1 MLLRTLFVGT
11 ALLFGSLSAYAIP
24 EKGYAEA
31 YFETIVPFLNSGEI
45 GLFPTRDGMNLA
57 YIRFVHPNS
66 KGAILVLPGQG
77 EPWLKYGE
85 VLYDLYQKGYSVYSY
100 DHRGQGLSPHLSSK
114 GHEIGHIDRFAA
126 YTEDLEDFIDRI
138 LLPPGGESKYFLLA
152 HSMGG
157 AIAADYLSRGKTPFK
172 AAVLSSPMLT
182 INTKPYPRFVGRTLA
197 ALAIRYGQDK
207 SYAQGQGD
215 FDPGL
220 PFEKNKV
227 TSSPERFWMSTS
239 VFRSNPRAVIGGVSY
254 GWVYRAL
261 KATPKIVR
269 KMKGIT
275 TPVLMFQA
283 GRDQFLKSKG
293 QNKGCGSTPTCS
305 IRTFGDSQ
313 HEVLMERDVIRDSA
327 MAAVEAFFQ

>member
-1 MLLRTLFVGT
+1 
-11 ALLFGSLSAYAIP
+11 
-24 EKGYAEA
+24 
-31 YFETIVPFLNSGEI
+31 
-45 GLFPTRDGMNLA
+45 
-57 YIRFVHPNS
+57 
-66 KGAILVLPGQG
+66 
-77 EPWLKYGE
+77 
-85 VLYDLYQKGYSVYSY
+85 
-100 DHRGQGLSPHLSSK
+100 
-114 GHEIGHIDRFAA
+114 
-126 YTEDLEDFIDRI
+126 
-138 LLPPGGESKYFLLA
+138 
-152 HSMGG
+152 MGG

-172 AAVLSSPMLT
+172 AAVLSAPMLT
-182 INTKPYPRFVGRTLA
+182 LNTKPYPRFVGKIITGVAVHYGFDESYTL
-197 ALAIRYGQDK
+197 
-207 SYAQGQGD
+207 GQGD

-239 VFRSNPRAVIGGVSY
+239 VFRANPRAVIGGASN

-275 TPVLMFQA
+275 TPVLLFQA
-283 GRDQFLKSKG
+283 GRDQLVKSKG
-293 QNKGCGSTPTCS
+293 QNKGCGSTPSCS